1 MPIGR
6 HIELKHKLTFT
17 RVPPVPVSER
27 SRVAATS
34 VLREEAHNSY
44 IHDRRGVG
52 RSSCAFGDGFRSR
65 PRHTDEAKAMLMKA
79 VAALKADKAKT
90 LDLIDKGE
98 GGFLGRDLYVFC
110 ANASDGKTVAIGNSN
125 ARAQTMGVDTR
136 TLKDVNGK
144 AFGQELCDA
153 YQKPEGQITEVSY
166 MWVRPGPDKTQV
178 QKVSFATKVGDL
190 GCGVGYYK

>member
-1 MPIGR
+1 MIC
-6 HIELKHKLTFT
+6 TFMIA
-17 RVPPVPVSER
+17 
-27 SRVAATS
+27 VASAAVLALSAT
-34 VLREEAHNSY
+34 
-44 IHDRRGVG
+44 
-52 RSSCAFGDGFRSR
+52 AFAADHG
-65 PRHTDEAKAMLMKA
+65 TADEAKAMLMKA

-98 GGFLGRDLYVFC
+98 GGFLDRDLYVFC
-110 ANASDGKTVAIGNSN
+110 ANISDGKTVAIGNSN

-144 AFGQELCDA
+144 AFGQELYDA